1 MSGQSLTPSSFLEFY
16 PQFACFSE
24 GLVLPEYIRQANARF
39 SDFGED
45 TEEARRLYTA
55 HKLTLYAASCLP
67 EGVTDATAA
76 QIASAGKGSMQE
88 IASKKVGDVSISYAT
103 STSTSGGSSTGLHDL
118 NQTVYGMQ
126 LLSLLRLHGF
136 ARYIP

>member
-1 MSGQSLTPSSFLEFY
+1 MALTSEAFLAFY
-16 PQFACFSE
+16 PQFSTFAE
-24 GLVLPEYIRQANARF
+24 GVVLPEYLRQANARF
-39 SDFGED
+39 SDFGPD

-88 IASKKVGDVSISYAT
+88 IASKKVGDVSSSYAT
-103 STSTSGGSSTGLHDL
+103 STSTFGGGSTGLHDL